1 MEIYAKLKY
10 VRISAQKA
18 RLVASQLH
26 GLAVQ
31 RALDLLLFSRKKASV
46 MFRQLLTSTIANAEH
61 NAGMDIDI
69 LYISSVYVDE
79 GPTVKRFRARA
90 KGRGNTVLKRTSH
103 ITIKVSDTLKT
114 RSDL

>member
-1 MEIYAKLKY
+1 
-10 VRISAQKA
+10 
-18 RLVASQLH
+18 
-26 GLAVQ
+26 
-31 RALDLLLFSRKKASV
+31 
-46 MFRQLLTSTIANAEH
+46 MFRQLLTSAIANAEH